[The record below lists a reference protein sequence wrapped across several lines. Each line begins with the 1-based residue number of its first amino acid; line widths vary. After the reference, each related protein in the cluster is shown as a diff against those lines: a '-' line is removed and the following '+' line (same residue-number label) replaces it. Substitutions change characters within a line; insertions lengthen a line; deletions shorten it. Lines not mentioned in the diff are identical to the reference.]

1 MHQPATCRQSAPSRR
16 TVSPRAVPPRVTLLT
31 ALALAASLASGCG
44 GGRTLFGPR
53 SAWDAAP
60 LRVERALALARAAAL
75 DPDELEL
82 PVRYNPTSCDCPAW
96 EVLIAESW
104 RRVALEPEPP
114 TRGAPLRS
122 LTLRPTDATVEA
134 EGWIYA
140 VYAVVR

>member
-1 MHQPATCRQSAPSRR
+1 M
-16 TVSPRAVPPRVTLLT
+16 T
-31 ALALAASLASGCG
+31 ALPLALSIGDPSGIGPEIALAAWGRRAADAVPAFYLLGDPALLA
-44 GGRTLFGPR
+44 
-53 SAWDAAP
+53 
-60 LRVERALALARAAAL
+60 ARAAAL